1 MAAFPVTLI
10 LSSPDREAVAVRC
23 ESVRLIASDS
33 SDGKT
38 AGGSVGIRRGHVPA
52 LIAVAPGPVRAF
64 AEGREVFRCTT
75 SGGLAS
81 VADNRVTLLTERFS
95 ETEQP

>member
-10 LSSPDREAVAVRC
+10 LSSPDREAVSARC

-64 AEGREVFRCTT
+64 AEGREVFRCT
-75 SGGLAS
+75 

>member
-10 LSSPDREAVAVRC
+10 LSSPDREAVSVRC
-23 ESVRLIASDS
+23 ESVRLIARDS

-64 AEGREVFRCTT
+64 AEGREIFSSVT

-81 VADNRVTLLTERFS
+81 VAHNRVTLMTERFS
-95 ETEQP
+95 DTLQP

>member
-1 MAAFPVTLI
+1 MADLPVTLI
-10 LSSPDREAVAVRC
+10 LSAPDREAVSVRC
-23 ESVRLIASDS
+23 DSVHLIACDS
-33 SDGKT
+33 RDGRH

-64 AEGREVFRCTT
+64 AEGREIFSSVT

-81 VADNRVTLLTERFS
+81 VAHNRVTLMTERFS
-95 ETEQP
+95 DTLQP